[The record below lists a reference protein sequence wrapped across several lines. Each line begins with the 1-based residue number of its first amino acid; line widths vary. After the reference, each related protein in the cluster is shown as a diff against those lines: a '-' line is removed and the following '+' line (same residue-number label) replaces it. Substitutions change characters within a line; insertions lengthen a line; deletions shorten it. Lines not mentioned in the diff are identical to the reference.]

1 MASDDTLMLLKLL
14 NASLSTANQFTQ
26 MSKLNNDILVN
37 QEKMNYAQK
46 LKDDETARNL
56 ATRNKMS
63 QNAANIKETEK
74 SLDEVLLAYK
84 QNGATNEDIYKKVT
98 SDMPESEYKDLFDE
112 ENAAFTRDF
121 RFLKGEA
128 NTLTQQF
135 NLDSEQIRKS
145 NLLLKR
151 LNEDLISLEDN
162 EIHMQSVGTKLGA
175 YTTLKDI
182 EDVEYYM
189 KGVKD
194 PDTGLNPFKNPI
206 IETDENGNIVFEEIT
221 GPDGQ
226 TVMLPKVSKVDG
238 EVQYEEGWSAKGDA
252 MLTEKFKT
260 ADKLNRGFL
269 PTYDKGQK
277 TASLKSSAQYLQL
290 NTSIRSLRLN
300 DSKVSRDFKE
310 TLNLGKK
317 KVGDR
322 TFYTGLGTFLDPGG
336 DMSKLYNNP
345 EAIAGVKKD
354 VESALINVIE
364 KYWDNEKSSSLVTV
378 DDAGTTVRWY
388 RANPNYKKY
397 KETGDSKYATLFLGD
412 VYQKYMASQQGYVDG
427 VFKEVYANDTMTKR
441 DGTKS
446 TWFRESYDLDMH
458 GGLTLTGTKIGET
471 EEDKYFHDAM
481 LIWKHMHDLDY
492 QGVQHQGLL
501 NWDTAFDGAVQALED
516 NNQTIEDYNPLEGI
530 SLPGQ

>member
-84 QNGATNEDIYKKVT
+84 QHGATNEDIYKKVT

-182 EDVEYYM
+182 EDVELLY
-189 KGVKD
+189 
-194 PDTGLNPFKNPI
+194 
-206 IETDENGNIVFEEIT
+206 
-221 GPDGQ
+221 
-226 TVMLPKVSKVDG
+226 
-238 EVQYEEGWSAKGDA
+238 
-252 MLTEKFKT
+252 
-260 ADKLNRGFL
+260 
-269 PTYDKGQK
+269 TY
-277 TASLKSSAQYLQL
+277 
-290 NTSIRSLRLN
+290 
-300 DSKVSRDFKE
+300 
-310 TLNLGKK
+310 
-317 KVGDR
+317 
-322 TFYTGLGTFLDPGG
+322 
-336 DMSKLYNNP
+336 
-345 EAIAGVKKD
+345 
-354 VESALINVIE
+354 
-364 KYWDNEKSSSLVTV
+364 
-378 DDAGTTVRWY
+378 
-388 RANPNYKKY
+388 
-397 KETGDSKYATLFLGD
+397 
-412 VYQKYMASQQGYVDG
+412 
-427 VFKEVYANDTMTKR
+427 
-441 DGTKS
+441 
-446 TWFRESYDLDMH
+446 
-458 GGLTLTGTKIGET
+458 
-471 EEDKYFHDAM
+471 
-481 LIWKHMHDLDY
+481 
-492 QGVQHQGLL
+492 
-501 NWDTAFDGAVQALED
+501 
-516 NNQTIEDYNPLEGI
+516 
-530 SLPGQ
+530 